1 MFKVL
6 IAKKTRI
13 EHDIKTVVKRARE
26 YDDREE
32 SDTLAIPSSGFV
44 FQESRCGSTL
54 VANSLAAVDPQKH
67 RVYGRL
73 HTRRTGRSV
82 IDLQMPRAFGK
93 AVWEGLSVQP
103 HV

>member
-32 SDTLAIPSSGFV
+32 SDTLAIPSSGEAFSYSGAD
-44 FQESRCGSTL
+44 EDSCG
-54 VANSLAAVDPQKH
+54 
-67 RVYGRL
+67 GRTFDIIGFEIGPFKI
-73 HTRRTGRSV
+73 HVS
-82 IDLQMPRAFGK
+82 GK
-93 AVWEGLSVQP
+93 
-103 HV
+103 